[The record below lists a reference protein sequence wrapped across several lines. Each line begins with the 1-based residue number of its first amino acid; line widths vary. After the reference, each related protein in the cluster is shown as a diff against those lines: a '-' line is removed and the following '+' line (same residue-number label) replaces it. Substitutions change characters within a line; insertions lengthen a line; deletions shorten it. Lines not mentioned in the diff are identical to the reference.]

1 MSSSEVAVGECK
13 KTSWP
18 EVVGLTIKEAKE
30 IILKDKPEADIVV
43 VPVGLAVTEDFRPP
57 TSCNSG
63 AAPSDWS
70 YGYGG
75 QGATKQPPQR
85 SLGRRD
91 KRTGQHQHR
100 LRRSRETLM
109 RLRRRGDSPG

>member
-43 VPVGLAVTEDFRPP
+43 VPVGSAVTEDFRPNRARIFVGTVAETP
-57 TSCNSG
+57 HVGLCELSSV
-63 AAPSDWS
+63 
-70 YGYGG
+70 
-75 QGATKQPPQR
+75 K
-85 SLGRRD
+85 
-91 KRTGQHQHR
+91 
-100 LRRSRETLM
+100 LR
-109 RLRRRGDSPG
+109 P